1 MRAAWAGPC
10 RRQRRGRGGSRLRL
24 SPQKEEENRKLEEK
38 RRAEEERQRL
48 EQERR
53 ERELR
58 EAALREQRHQQ
69 QGGEAGPH
77 RCGGAAPTSSPLPR
91 AVPQGRGGG
100 ARDRAAALASA
111 PPSRKYEQQEVLS
124 RSGEEQV
131 SLEGQSDARGSLT
144 S

>member
-10 RRQRRGRGGSRLRL
+10 RRQRRDRGGSRLRL

-38 RRAEEERQRL
+38 RRAEEERRRL

-77 RCGGAAPTSSPLPR
+77 RCGGAAPTSSLLPR

-100 ARDRAAALASA
+100 AEAGLQLLPLPLPAGSMS
-111 PPSRKYEQQEVLS
+111 SRKCFQGAERS
-124 RSGEEQV
+124 R
-131 SLEGQSDARGSLT
+131 
-144 S
+144 